1 MKALPTALAG
11 ILILEP
17 TVFADER
24 GSFMETWNERTIG
37 GLGVDAHFVQDNVS
51 RSVHGVVRGLHYQIK
66 QPQGKL
72 VRCVTGAIY
81 DVVVDLRRDSPDFGK
96 WHGVELSADNR
107 RMLWVPIGFAHGFM
121 VTAATAEVSYKVTDF
136 WSPPDERT
144 IRWDDPDLAITWPAC
159 DRPIVSARDATGVRF
174 RDAETV

>member
-1 MKALPTALAG
+1 MKAIPASLSGL
-11 ILILEP
+11 LILEP

-24 GSFMETWNERTIG
+24 GLFMETWNERTIG
-37 GLGVDAHFVQDNVS
+37 SLGVDGQFVQDNVS

-66 QPQGKL
+66 HPQGKL

-81 DVVVDLRRDSPDFGK
+81 DVAVDLRRDSPDFGK

-107 RMLWVPIGFAHGFM
+107 RILWVPIGFAHGFM
-121 VTAATAEVSYKVTDF
+121 ATTMAAEVSYKVTDF

-144 IRWDDPDLAITWPAC
+144 IRWDDPDLAIAWPAC
-159 DRPIVSARDATGVRF
+159 DHPIVSRRDAAGVRF
-174 RDAETV
+174 RDAETF